1 MEEEARSQL
10 EQGQQCVSSTF
21 TIINCSR
28 IPEMLTVP
36 FAVVTDP
43 EDPKFDLE
51 KLVAK
56 WEKES
61 K

>member
-1 MEEEARSQL
+1 MRIQYFYE
-10 EQGQQCVSSTF
+10 
-21 TIINCSR
+21 IINCSR
-28 IPEMLTVP
+28 IPEMLIVP